1 MIGESLLGLAAVLAC
16 TAGFVSPDVWRHHYA
31 DWASMQGLGNS
42 MSAFIEGATRFVST
56 IGIPEQFAR
65 TLIAVVVVSFALTT
79 LDSATRLLR
88 YNIEEIG
95 ASVRFPPL
103 RNRYLSSIVAV
114 VAIGFFALLKVDGQA
129 VGLALW
135 QLFGSTNQ
143 LLAGLALLVVSLYL
157 IERRR
162 ISLPYLLPMLFMM
175 VTTLVAMVSKLRAFA
190 AAGNTT
196 LLSVGA
202 AITVIA
208 VWLVV
213 ESVLAVNRYRRS
225 PPVDSLEVSL
235 PDA

>member
-1 MIGESLLGLAAVLAC
+1 VRA
-16 TAGFVSPDVWRHHYA
+16 
-31 DWASMQGLGNS
+31 LGNRYVSS
-42 MSAFIEGATRFVST
+42 MA
-56 IGIPEQFAR
+56 
-65 TLIAVVVVSFALTT
+65 
-79 LDSATRLLR
+79 
-88 YNIEEIG
+88 
-95 ASVRFPPL
+95 
-103 RNRYLSSIVAV
+103 AV

-175 VTTLVAMVSKLRAFA
+175 VTTVVAMVSKLRAFA

-196 LLSVGA
+196 LLGVGA